1 MNKNIIIIIVAALM
15 VLSSLAIGLDS
26 ATGQSPGGSSA
37 IPSAGSNTAYIGD
50 VVIYADGTVSNPGVI
65 SHSGDVYTLASDIN
79 GTVTDLMNNSVLNG
93 NGYTINGTQSIAL
106 NVYNVTGIT
115 IENLIVVN
123 STYGISLTAVSNALL
138 TNDTLIGSHSVNE
151 YFVSVEFGTNVTIE
165 DSNFQFNHTATDS
178 YGVYAYSDVLLNV
191 SSNNFSGATYEN
203 FIYIYTVSWFSAW
216 NNRVMSTDQS
226 SDGIAIEDGASAVL
240 GHNYFNYTDIGIY
253 VYDQQS
259 VTSLYN
265 HVGNSTYGIYVEST
279 TTFLS
284 SHDNLSHSSKY
295 AAYIEYTSYGLLQ
308 HDNLSSSTY
317 GAYLYYNVKIT
328 IEDSNISN
336 VTSEGVY
343 SYEGS
348 VLNLYNDQFNEG
360 TSSSVT
366 AVDAEYMSGGVN
378 LAGDSIYVPND
389 YGLYLYYTPYFT
401 VTNSYINATYN
412 IYVDSS
418 ILGATVSNNSL
429 ITMNGGYTFYMD
441 GYSYLY
447 NLYFTNNTVSSSTAS
462 HADYGI
468 YTYAYYGSSNVV
480 ISGNRFLNNQY
491 PIYMEMAYYGSTGVK
506 VLNNVFINSTYAVEI
521 FYYSN
526 VTVTGNTIINVSD
539 EGIELYS
546 YAAGVVNVS
555 YNTVENL
562 PGFGS
567 FSYGI
572 DVEDF
577 YSGNNYISHNTV
589 LNGGSASD
597 GIYLYDLLGTWVF
610 DNHVNNTGYAYDF
623 EYNNVISFFNN
634 TAYNS
639 DYGLYSYENSNF
651 SYYSNTFINDNYS
664 LYSEYDYLGY
674 IYANTFLDTQAN
686 APAALHFLYLYY
698 PYGTLTFYHNNF
710 LNETTNSVVQNYY
723 YNPSNY
729 PVYMNAPLPTGGNYW
744 SNYTGS
750 GYNGIGTTPMPVNG
764 SLMDY
769 YPLTSRW
776 ISPTVTFMETGLPS
790 GTSWSVSMGST
801 MYSSSGGSI
810 VFSPTN
816 GQYMNVSYSVS
827 HVSGFVA
834 SAASGTVYLNGMN
847 KIVTVSF
854 TPYTYA
860 VTFTESNLPSG
871 TTWSVT
877 LNGTT
882 RTSNTSTITFSEA
895 NGTYDYSVG
904 VAAGYPPVTATGT
917 VTVSSAAQHIS
928 VPFKQNYTVAFT
940 ESGLLAGTTWSVTLN
955 GNTISSSTS
964 TITFSEENGTYDYS
978 IGSAAGYHPSTATG
992 TVTVN
997 SAALNIPVTYVQD
1010 TYTIT
1015 VTQKGLPSGDTWTF
1029 TLDGVQHNSTSGTI
1043 TLQVISGTHNV
1054 SATGPSG
1061 FTVSVP
1067 SNVTVNNANSSVSV
1081 NFTQVVKGSTGTL
1094 LTGLGVGLVVGA
1106 VVAALGLMFYT
1117 GTGVFTS
1124 MRKGKGGSP

>member
-1 MNKNIIIIIVAALM
+1 MNKNIIIIIVASLM

-26 ATGQSPGGSSA
+26 ATGQSPGGSNA

-50 VVIYADGTVSNPGVI
+50 VVIYANGTVSNPSVI
-65 SHSGDVYTLASDIN
+65 SHSGDVYTLTSDIN

-151 YFVSVEFGTNVTIE
+151 HFVSVEFGTNVTVE
-165 DSNFQFNHTATDS
+165 NSNFQFNHTATGS

-191 SSNNFSGATYEN
+191 SSNNFSGATSDY
-203 FIYIYTVSWFSAW
+203 FIYIYTVSSFSAW

-226 SDGIAIEDGASAVL
+226 SYGIAIEDGASAVL
-240 GHNYFNYTDIGIY
+240 GYNYFNYTKYGIY
-253 VYDQQS
+253 VYYQQA

-265 HVGNSTYGIYVEST
+265 HVGNSTYGTYVEST

-284 SHDNLSHSSKY
+284 SHDNLSHNEY
-295 AAYIEYTSYGLLQ
+295 AAYIDYASYGLLQ

-317 GAYLYYNVKIT
+317 GAYLEYNVKIT
-328 IEDSNISN
+328 IEDSNLSN

-343 SYEGS
+343 SEEGS

-360 TSSSVT
+360 TSSVY

-389 YGLYLYYTPYFT
+389 YGVYLEYTPYFT

-412 IYVDSS
+412 IYVESS

-429 ITMNGGYTFYMD
+429 ITMNGGNTFYMYD
-441 GYSYLY
+441 YSYLY
-447 NLYFTNNTVSSSTAS
+447 NLYFTNNTVSSNTTS

-491 PIYMEMAYYGSTGVK
+491 PIYMEMDYYGSNGVK
-506 VLNNVFINSTYAVEI
+506 VLNNVFINSSDAVEI

-546 YAAGVVNVS
+546 YNAGVVNVS

-572 DVEDF
+572 DVEYF

-589 LNGGSASD
+589 LNGGSNSE

-610 DNHVNNTGYAYDF
+610 DNHVNNTEYAYDF

-634 TAYNS
+634 TASNS

-723 YNPSNY
+723 YNPDNY
-729 PVYMNAPLPTGGNYW
+729 PVYMNAPLPAGGNYW

-790 GTSWSVSMGST
+790 GTSWSVSLGST

-827 HVSGFVA
+827 HVSGYVA

-877 LNGTT
+877 LNGNKI
-882 RTSNTSTITFSEA
+882 SSITSTISFSLS
-895 NGTYDYSVG
+895 NGTY
-904 VAAGYPPVTATGT
+904 
-917 VTVSSAAQHIS
+917 
-928 VPFKQNYTVAFT
+928 NYA
-940 ESGLLAGTTWSVTLN
+940 
-955 GNTISSSTS
+955 I
-964 TITFSEENGTYDYS
+964 
-978 IGSAAGYHPSTATG
+978 
-992 TVTVN
+992 
-997 SAALNIPVTYVQD
+997 
-1010 TYTIT
+1010 
-1015 VTQKGLPSGDTWTF
+1015 
-1029 TLDGVQHNSTSGTI
+1029 GTI
-1043 TLQVISGTHNV
+1043 TGYHSAEGTGTLQVNATSKSININFVQNMYTLVVSETGLPAGMAWTVNVSGTSKTTTSTSVDIQLVSGTYNV
-1054 SATGPSG
+1054 SVSTSSDYNITLSSG
-1061 FTVSVP
+1061 SVTINNANATVSVIFKNTTTP
-1067 SNVTVNNANSSVSV
+1067 SKVTNS
-1081 NFTQVVKGSTGTL
+1081 GAIYE
-1094 LTGLGVGLVVGA
+1094 GLGAGVVVGA
-1106 VVAALGLMFYT
+1106 VVGILGTMMYS
-1117 GTGVFTS
+1117 GTWIFRKF
-1124 MRKGKGGSP
+1124 RKGKGGTQ